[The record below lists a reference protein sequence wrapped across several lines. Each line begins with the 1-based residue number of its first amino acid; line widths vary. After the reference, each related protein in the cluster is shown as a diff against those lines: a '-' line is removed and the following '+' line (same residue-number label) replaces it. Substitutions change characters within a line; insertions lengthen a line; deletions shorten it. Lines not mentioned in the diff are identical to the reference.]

1 MSVSAAVTARSFPP
15 GNRVDAIAPPLASR
29 PVDDEPEVG
38 YVVDAGV
45 ATVTLNRPAKL
56 NAMTLTMQQ
65 LLRDRLAEADHDPD
79 VRAVVLTG
87 AGRGFCAGADLAV
100 LDSLNA
106 DSASDSDA
114 DSASDSDADTAR
126 GLTTVAQPPRLATP
140 LICAINGPT
149 AGMGL
154 SYALAA
160 DLRYAADTA
169 RISATF
175 PRLGLVAEW
184 GSAWWL
190 TRLVGSA
197 HAADLLLSG
206 RTVDAAE
213 ALAMGLVQRVLPAA
227 ELVPAATAWAR
238 DVAQNCSPHSTAVI
252 KGQLEAAAQETLD
265 VAYGRSVELMAGSFG
280 WPDLAEGLAARA
292 EKRSPQFPSYLHTR
306 EKGLQ

>member
-1 MSVSAAVTARSFPP
+1 M
-15 GNRVDAIAPPLASR
+15 DE
-29 PVDDEPEVG
+29 EPEVG
-38 YVVDAGV
+38 YDVDAGV

-87 AGRGFCAGADLAV
+87 AGRGFCAGADLAL
-100 LDSLNA
+100 LDSLDTGSDA
-106 DSASDSDA
+106 GSDTDSD
-114 DSASDSDADTAR
+114 TA
-126 GLTTVAQPPRLATP
+126 GDLTAVAQPPRLSTP

-238 DVAQNCSPHSTAVI
+238 DVAANCSPHSTAVI
-252 KGQLEAAAQETLD
+252 KAQLEAAAQETLD

-292 EKRSPQFPSYLHTR
+292 EKRAPQFPSYVPKTL
-306 EKGLQ
+306 EEGLQ